1 MPDRNRKMVIDIE
14 SRLEV
19 IKKRMGEQFD
29 SQFKY
34 KHSIESFCEQ
44 WEEYYRR
51 NDYENSLENEC
62 RKEYIWRKHEIF
74 NLRYYEIDKVKWEFY
89 YCGIKDKM
97 RFVSINSIL
106 FELTPKF
113 QTEFSRVFGANYSFW
128 AYGNV
133 IDLLKRCNV
142 KNPFKLFSRK

>member
-1 MPDRNRKMVIDIE
+1 MTIE

-19 IKKRMGEQFD
+19 IKNRMGEQFD

-44 WEEYYRR
+44 WEEYYKRK
-51 NDYENSLENEC
+51 DYENSLENEC

-74 NLRYYEIDKVKWEFY
+74 NLRYYEIDKIKWEFY

-113 QTEFSRVFGANYSFW
+113 QTEFSRVFGANHSFW

-142 KNPFKLFSRK
+142 KNPFKLFSENS